1 MTQLTNPDGKIFLA
15 LKTHMDTWAETPVH
29 YNPDVPEQPLS
40 DDPYVI
46 VTDTRLDADTRYVG
60 GNDPDEY
67 RGTLSLSV
75 MCPMGYTAAQSIGVA
90 GRVAD
95 HWDKGAW
102 YAYSDM
108 RVQVLARQRM
118 IGAGYHDAGMMRYP
132 VTVKWRAVG

>member
-15 LKTHMDTWAETPVH
+15 LSSHMDTFAECPVH

-40 DDPYVI
+40 DVPYVI

-60 GNDPDEY
+60 VNEPDEY

-75 MCPMGYTAAQSIGVA
+75 MCPMGYTAAQAIGVA

-95 HWDKGAW
+95 HWQKGAW
-102 YAYSDM
+102 YFYSDM
-108 RVQVLARQRM
+108 RAQVLARPRV
-118 IGAGYHDAGMMRYP
+118 IGSGYQDAGMMRYP